1 MRIKHA
7 YIKRYG
13 PLQDKT
19 CNPGE
24 GLTILMGS
32 NDQGKTLTI
41 DALIKMIL
49 GKKDT
54 RNFEQ
59 IDRVGE
65 NPEGY
70 AVLLDAEGQEIKVPE
85 KGCLDSIAGLTSE
98 ECRNI
103 FIIRNSDLSI
113 SRESQFYNHITD
125 RLTGLRTQEIDSI
138 IKKLREEARITP
150 GGAFTNVQGVKLK
163 ERIEKAKGIVQSI
176 AELED
181 IVKKEGYDN
190 IEEELAAL
198 EKEKEITAGKLENL
212 ENARKREMYEKA
224 KAALEKLTGARD
236 NLEEL
241 KSYGDEQEQAWRDS
255 EKSRQNLHQDIDELQ
270 EKLEENKGRYQKVLG
285 ELKEKEQELQVL
297 EEKKNTLD
305 NEVRP
310 DLKSCLQKRED
321 LKEAEEKSRQLTP
334 MGACSALMLGI
345 SLIGSIISSSPLFIF
360 LTFFFLA
367 ITIALCRHRVIL
379 VRERASCA
387 GLLERI
393 NLVLSRYGMRGDSL
407 EEILEKVNK
416 FAEDQAQKVKQAEAL
431 RTDQRVLREKIDELQ
446 NKYIP
451 QLKEKT
457 RRAEEVIESIKLESK
472 EETLRDYSSRLRDKK
487 ETERILGEQK
497 SILEH
502 TFGTVSYSFQDNLTN
517 WGQKVKDLEGF
528 RKKARDTIYDDRKVI
543 ELEER
548 RADLEDKLE
557 ESSGKLRIYKEKL
570 LEVEKEANRLLQ
582 QEKETDYL
590 PCSTSL
596 DLGWV
601 KKKVQDFIDE
611 KEKNREAA
619 QRAVSIFEDLEAEE
633 KKKVSRLFGRDS
645 DVSCY
650 LQEIT
655 GGLYQEV
662 VFSQEK
668 GNLEIKR
675 RDGVLLEPE
684 KLSGGSY
691 DQLYFSIRLALGEK
705 LLKGKKGF
713 FILDDPFIK
722 ADYERLCRQMQAI
735 LKISRMGWQVIYFSA
750 KKETREVL
758 EKEIN
763 SGTVNCLEI
772 EDL

>member
-59 IDRVGE
+59 IDRVEE

-255 EKSRQNLHQDIDELQ
+255 EKSLQNLHQDIDELQ

-345 SLIGSIISSSPLFIF
+345 SLIGSIISPSPLFIF

-582 QEKETDYL
+582 QEEETDYL